1 VETHIGTTLREARI
15 RRKVDLNEIEARTKI
30 RLRYLR
36 ALENEEWDLLPGPTY
51 ARSFIRTYANFLGL
65 DGDRLADDFRRLQEV
80 QAEPAAREPRALP
93 ARISG
98 AGGRPRIGAGLL
110 AALAAVALVVVLV
123 VLGLTGGSGGGG
135 TSSDATKQA
144 AKARQQRQHAG
155 AAKRRGVKIRL
166 TATAEVWVC
175 AMAADG
181 TPVVNGV
188 ILQPGAQEGP
198 FRSGKFELAFG
209 NGGIHLNVDGKP
221 FQVKDTPSPVGYE
234 VTPKRVRVLQPGT
247 RPDCT

>member
-1 VETHIGTTLREARI
+1 VETQIGPTLREARI

-30 RLRYLR
+30 RVRYLR

-51 ARSFIRTYANFLGL
+51 ARSFIRTYAGFLGL
-65 DGDRLADDFRRLQEV
+65 DGERLADDFRRLQEV
-80 QAEPAAREPRALP
+80 HAEPAAREPRALP
-93 ARISG
+93 SRI
-98 AGGRPRIGAGLL
+98 AGTGGGPRIGAGLVAGL
-110 AALAAVALVVVLV
+110 VALALIVILV

-135 TSSDATKQA
+135 PSSEAAKQA
-144 AKARQQRQHAG
+144 AKARQQRQQAA

-166 TATAEVWVC
+166 AATAEVWVC
-175 AMAADG
+175 AEAGDG
-181 TPVVNGV
+181 TRVVNGV
-188 ILQPGAQEGP
+188 ILQPGAHEGP

-209 NGGIHLNVDGKP
+209 NGGIDLNVNGKP

-234 VTPKRVRVLQPGT
+234 VTPKRVRLLQPGT